1 MNDIRKRT
9 HGEPS
14 SPPRFDHLAAWAGFC
29 PSSPPRFDHLAAW
42 AGFLPAKLTRVAL
55 YSLTMM
61 YAVVFGFE
69 TYGDIKRLGVSNE

>member
-14 SPPRFDHLAAWAGFC
+14 SPPRFDHLAAWV
-29 PSSPPRFDHLAAW
+29 
-42 AGFLPAKLTRVAL
+42 GFLPAKLTRVFIAI

-69 TYGDIKRLGVSNE
+69 TYGDIKRLRVSNE

>member
-14 SPPRFDHLAAWAGFC
+14 SPPRFDHLAAC
-29 PSSPPRFDHLAAW
+29 PGR
-42 AGFLPAKLTRVAL
+42 FLPAKLTRVAL

-61 YAVVFGFE
+61 YARAVVFGFE

>member
-9 HGEPS
+9 HGE
-14 SPPRFDHLAAWAGFC
+14 